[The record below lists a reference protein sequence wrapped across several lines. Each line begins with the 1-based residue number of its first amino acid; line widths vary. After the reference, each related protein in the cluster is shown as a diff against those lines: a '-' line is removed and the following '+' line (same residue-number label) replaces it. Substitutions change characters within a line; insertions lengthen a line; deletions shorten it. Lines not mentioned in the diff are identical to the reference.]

1 MPIQRARPK
10 LTDLRGGTPLTSFS
24 GLASSDLP
32 AGSVLQVVNG
42 VTPTTAT
49 PAQTSEVS
57 IANVTPQ
64 ATGFYVLITPSSTS
78 SKIFIG
84 GRVSAGVNYSTAE
97 PYWDIYRGIDG
108 ATPAYVSASSVQTNV
123 STDYAN
129 AYSLKSM
136 PIQMYDSPNT
146 TSQVR
151 YEVYAR
157 SHSNGHY
164 IYINKSASLS
174 YGVTNLIAME
184 IKG

>member
-10 LTDLRGGTPLTSFS
+10 LTDLRGGTPLTTM
-24 GLASSDLP
+24 P
-32 AGSVLQVVNG
+32 AGTVLQVVNG

-57 IANVTPQ
+57 IANITPQ
-64 ATGFYVLITPSSTS
+64 PTGFYVLITPSSTS
-78 SKIFIG
+78 SNIFIG
-84 GRVSAGVNYSTAE
+84 GRVSAGVNYSSGE
-97 PYWDIYRGIDG
+97 VYWDIYRGIDG
-108 ATPAYVSASSVQTNV
+108 ATPAYVATSSVQTNV
-123 STDYAN
+123 STDYSN
-129 AYSLKSM
+129 DWSLKSM
-136 PIQMYDSPNT
+136 PVQMYDSPNT

-164 IYINKSASLS
+164 VYINKSASLT

>member
-10 LTDLRGGTPLTSFS
+10 LTDLRGGTPLTTM
-24 GLASSDLP
+24 P
-32 AGSVLQVVNG
+32 AGTVLQVVNG

-57 IANVTPQ
+57 INNATPQ
-64 ATGFYVLITPSSTS
+64 PTGFYVLITPSSTS

-84 GRVSAGVNYSTAE
+84 GRVSAGVNYSSGE
-97 PYWDIYRGIDG
+97 VYWDIYRGIDG
-108 ATPAYVSASSVQTNV
+108 ATPAYVATSSVQTNV
-123 STDYAN
+123 STDYSN
-129 AYSLKSM
+129 DWSLKSM
-136 PIQMYDSPNT
+136 PVQMFDSPNT

-157 SHSNGHY
+157 SHSSSY
-164 IYINKSASLS
+164 YVYINKSASLT

>member
-10 LTDLRGGTPLTSFS
+10 LTDLRGGTPLTTM
-24 GLASSDLP
+24 P
-32 AGSVLQVVNG
+32 AGTVLQVVNG

-57 IANVTPQ
+57 INNATPQ

-78 SKIFIG
+78 SNIFIG
-84 GRVSAGVNYSTAE
+84 GRVSAGVNYSSGE
-97 PYWDIYRGIDG
+97 VYWDIYRGIDG
-108 ATPAYVSASSVQTNV
+108 ATPSYVSTSSVQTNV

-136 PIQMYDSPNT
+136 PVQMFDSPNT

-164 IYINKSASLS
+164 IYINYSASLS

>member
-10 LTDLRGGTPLTSFS
+10 LTDLRGGAPLTTM
-24 GLASSDLP
+24 P
-32 AGSVLQVVNG
+32 AGTVLQVVNG

-64 ATGFYVLITPSSTS
+64 PTGFYVLITPSSTS
-78 SKIFIG
+78 SNIFIG
-84 GRVSAGVNYSTAE
+84 GRVSAGVNYSSGE
-97 PYWDIYRGIDG
+97 VWWDIYRGIDG
-108 ATPAYVSASSVQTNV
+108 ATPSYVATSSVQTNV
-123 STDYAN
+123 STDYSN
-129 AYSLKSM
+129 SWSLKSM
-136 PIQMYDSPNT
+136 PVQMFDSPNT

-157 SHSNGHY
+157 SHSSSY
-164 IYINKSASLS
+164 YVYINYSASLS

>member
-1 MPIQRARPK
+1 MPIQRARLK
-10 LTDLRGGTPLTSFS
+10 LTDLRGGTPLTTM
-24 GLASSDLP
+24 P
-32 AGSVLQVVNG
+32 AGTVLQVING

-57 IANVTPQ
+57 IANNTPQ
-64 ATGFYVLITPSSTS
+64 PTGFYVLITPSSTS

-84 GRVSAGVNYSTAE
+84 GRVSAGVNYSSGE
-97 PYWDIYRGIDG
+97 PQWDIYRGIDG
-108 ATPAYVSASSVQTNV
+108 ATPSYVATSSVQTNV
-123 STDYAN
+123 STDYSN
-129 AYSLKSM
+129 DWSLKTM
-136 PIQMYDSPNT
+136 PVQMYDSPNT

-164 IYINKSASLS
+164 VYINKSASLT